1 MDSSSTLDPTA
12 AVGGPERAGLD
23 LYCLEQDGSTFKC
36 TVLYDPYF
44 YVIANPPSRH
54 QSNSHDTNDND
65 HDEYDHQHSIFYEL
79 ITSSLLRKYEAQG
92 LKLVEQVKKQDLD
105 SINHLGF
112 KGSKGRTMLKLSFD
126 TVQQLMDV
134 RKDLLPLITKNQKRE
149 KEQSSQQLFLI
160 QEQNALANDR
170 NMDPLSK
177 LIDIREYDV
186 PYTVRVCID
195 LDVRVGAWYTF
206 TPNLHDIGVTLSDQ
220 DIETKAEPK
229 YLAFDIECTK
239 APLKFPDSNVDSI
252 FMISYMIDGQGYLII
267 SRHVVGSDIQD
278 FEYTPKPSYPGPFK
292 IFNEMNEEA
301 LIRRFLSEYQRLRPH
316 IVVTYNG
323 DFFDWPFLEA
333 RAAVYGLDLRVELGV
348 ERVGSGGGGTMSE
361 AEYRGRTSVHLDAFS
376 WVKRDSYLPQGAQ
389 GLKAVTKYKLGYDP
403 VEVDPEDMV
412 KFARERPIHMAS
424 YSVSD
429 AVATYYLYM
438 KYVHMFIF
446 SLCTII
452 PMGPEDVLRK
462 GSGTL
467 CEALLM
473 VQACTKDIIC
483 PNKEKEPLTKFHQ
496 GHLLESETY
505 IGGKVECLE
514 TGVYRSDIE
523 YKFDLKPS
531 AFQQLIDNI
540 DRDLTFAIEV
550 EGGIDRNT
558 VTNYEEVSA
567 IIYQSLL
574 FIDCGTLQH
583 DHYTFF
589 FQHRFVVKL

>member
-1 MDSSSTLDPTA
+1 MT
-12 AVGGPERAGLD
+12 
-23 LYCLEQDGSTFKC
+23 
-36 TVLYDPYF
+36 
-44 YVIANPPSRH
+44 I
-54 QSNSHDTNDND
+54 
-65 HDEYDHQHSIFYEL
+65 
-79 ITSSLLRKYEAQG
+79 
-92 LKLVEQVKKQDLD
+92 VKKQDLD
-105 SINHLGF
+105 ALNHLGEN
-112 KGSKGRTMLKLSFD
+112 GSKGRTMLQLSFD

-134 RKDLLPLITKNQKRE
+134 RKELMPLIASNKKKEKETSHQIVFQQKRSTSSSMDN
-149 KEQSSQQLFLI
+149 QSHNQQKNTI
-160 QEQNALANDR
+160 
-170 NMDPLSK
+170 DPLTR
-177 LIDIREYDV
+177 IVDIREYDV
-186 PYTVRVCID
+186 PYLVRVCID
-195 LDVRVGAWYTF
+195 LNIRVGAWYTV
-206 TPNLHDIGVTLSDQ
+206 TPNLTDIGVTLSNQ
-220 DIETKAEPK
+220 DVETKAEPK

-239 APLKFPDSNVDSI
+239 APLKFPDSNIDSI
-252 FMISYMIDGQGYLII
+252 FMISYMVDGQGYLII

-278 FEYTPKPSYPGPFK
+278 FEYTPKPGYPGPFK
-292 IFNEMNEEA
+292 IFNEINEEG

-323 DFFDWPFLEA
+323 DFFDWPYLEA
-333 RAAVYGLDLRVELGV
+333 RAALYGFDIRVELGV
-348 ERVGSGGGGTMSE
+348 ERVSSGGGSAGGGAMTE
-361 AEYRGRTSVHLDAFS
+361 AEYRGRTCVHLDAFS

-412 KFARERPIHMAS
+412 RYAKERPIHMAS

-429 AVATYYLYM
+429 AVATYYLYE

-483 PNKEKEPLTKFHQ
+483 PNKQKEPLSKFHQ

-514 TGVYRSDIE
+514 TGVYRSDLE
-523 YKFDLKPS
+523 YKFDLKSS

-558 VTNYEEVSA
+558 VTNYDEVSGE
-567 IIYQSLL
+567 IKTYFLS
-574 FIDCGTLQH
+574 F
-583 DHYTFF
+583 
-589 FQHRFVVKL
+589 